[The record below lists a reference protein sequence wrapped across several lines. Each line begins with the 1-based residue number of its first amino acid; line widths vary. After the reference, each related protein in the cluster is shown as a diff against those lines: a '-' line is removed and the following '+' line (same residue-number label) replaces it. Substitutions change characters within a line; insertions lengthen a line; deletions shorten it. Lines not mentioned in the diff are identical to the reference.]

1 MLRQGGNAVDAAVSA
16 AFVSCLAEPALVNI
30 GGSGIA
36 QVFNPKDGRTTVY
49 DFFSNMPGL
58 NNEEGSGIIDF
69 RRIYINFGS
78 ARQPFYIGRASVA
91 VPGLI
96 EGLCR
101 MLEEMGSLPLATV
114 LAPAIEL
121 ARAGVTLDAQQAHMI
136 GLVSPILLDT
146 PDLARYFTR
155 NEALVQAGDVIQYP
169 QLAQTLEKLA
179 QEGPDLFYTGDIA
192 KAIVLDQRR
201 KGGFVTA
208 LDLETYEIH
217 RTLPVEVSYRDYT
230 IHLPPA
236 ASMGGILIAFS
247 LKLLNAHSLAG
258 VLPHSAEH
266 IRLLA
271 EVMRLTNQARLSWDV
286 KRHQDGAL
294 DYFLSEAHL
303 AVYRQKLQTALDG
316 GPVTPDAILPPSP
329 PNTTHISVADGNGM
343 IVGLT
348 HSPGENAG
356 FVLGDTGVTLNNM
369 LGEMDLH
376 PKGFHLLS
384 PGERLQT
391 MMSPVLALKD
401 GRPVLAIGSG
411 GSNRLRTA
419 ILQTVVNV
427 IDFGM
432 PLEQAI
438 LAPRVHFEEDVL
450 QLEGGIEADVAFTLS
465 AQYEVNRWSER
476 SMFFGGAHAVAR
488 EGDHWTAAGDPRR
501 GGSTVIVL

>member
-169 QLAQTLEKLA
+169 QLAQT
-179 QEGPDLFYTGDIA
+179 D
-192 KAIVLDQRR
+192 R
-201 KGGFVTA
+201 K
-208 LDLETYEIH
+208 
-217 RTLPVEVSYRDYT
+217 
-230 IHLPPA
+230 
-236 ASMGGILIAFS
+236 
-247 LKLLNAHSLAG
+247 
-258 VLPHSAEH
+258 
-266 IRLLA
+266 
-271 EVMRLTNQARLSWDV
+271 
-286 KRHQDGAL
+286 
-294 DYFLSEAHL
+294 
-303 AVYRQKLQTALDG
+303 
-316 GPVTPDAILPPSP
+316 
-329 PNTTHISVADGNGM
+329 SV
-343 IVGLT
+343 V
-348 HSPGENAG
+348 
-356 FVLGDTGVTLNNM
+356 
-369 LGEMDLH
+369 
-376 PKGFHLLS
+376 
-384 PGERLQT
+384 
-391 MMSPVLALKD
+391 
-401 GRPVLAIGSG
+401 
-411 GSNRLRTA
+411 
-419 ILQTVVNV
+419 
-427 IDFGM
+427 
-432 PLEQAI
+432 
-438 LAPRVHFEEDVL
+438 
-450 QLEGGIEADVAFTLS
+450 
-465 AQYEVNRWSER
+465 
-476 SMFFGGAHAVAR
+476 
-488 EGDHWTAAGDPRR
+488 
-501 GGSTVIVL
+501 

>member
-1 MLRQGGNAVDAAVSA
+1 MLRQGGNAVDAAVAA

-36 QVFNPKDGRTTVY
+36 QVFNPQDGKTTVY

-58 NNEEGSGIIDF
+58 DSEEGSGIIDF
-69 RRIYINFGS
+69 RRVYINFGS

-91 VPGLI
+91 VPGLVT
-96 EGLCR
+96 GLCA
-101 MLEEMGSLPLATV
+101 MLEELGSLPLATV
-114 LAPAIEL
+114 LSRMIEL
-121 ARAGVTLDAQQAHMI
+121 ARAGVTLDAQQARMI
-136 GLVSPILLDT
+136 DLVSPILRDT
-146 PDLARYFTR
+146 PELAAFFIRQGT
-155 NEALVQAGDVIQYP
+155 LVQAGDVIRYP
-169 QLAQTLEKLA
+169 QLANTLEQLA
-179 QEGPDLFYTGDIA
+179 QEGPGLFYTGRIAQAIA
-192 KAIVLDQRR
+192 KDQRR

-208 LDLETYEIH
+208 TDLREYQVH
-217 RTLPVEVSYRDYT
+217 RTLPVEVPYRSYT
-230 IHLPPA
+230 ILLPPA

-247 LKLLNAHSLAG
+247 LKLLSAHSMTGLR
-258 VLPHSAEH
+258 PHSREH

-286 KRHQDGAL
+286 KRHQEGAL
-294 DYFLSEAHL
+294 DYFLSESHL
-303 AVYRQKLQTALDG
+303 AAYRKKLQAALDG
-316 GPVTPDAILPPSP
+316 IPPESDPPLPPSP

-343 IVGLT
+343 VVGLT

-356 FVLGDTGVTLNNM
+356 FVLDDTGVTLNNM

-376 PKGFHLLS
+376 PKGFHLLA

-391 MMSPVLALKD
+391 MMAPILVLKD
-401 GRPVLAIGSG
+401 SRPMLAIGSG

-438 LAPRVHFEEDVL
+438 LAPRIHFEEDVL
-450 QLEGGIEADVAFTLS
+450 QLEGGIEPQVAFELENLY
-465 AQYEVNRWSER
+465 QINRWAER

-488 EGDHWTAAGDPRR
+488 QGESWMAAGDPRR
-501 GGSTVIVL
+501 GGNTVVVP